1 MPSLRRFV
9 RAAPFLLA
17 AAAAV
22 IWLRRRRFARGTR
35 PEARSVPARTMPPQA
50 GFERE
55 PAVPHAREPVDIVA
69 VVDDLLAAGRA

>member
-1 MPSLRRFV
+1 MPSLRLFV

-22 IWLRRRRFARGTR
+22 ILLRRRRLARRAR
-35 PEARSVPARTMPPQA
+35 PAPPPVSVRPVPAPA

-55 PAVPHAREPVDIVA
+55 RAVPRVREPIDIVA
-69 VVDDLLAAGRA
+69 VVDDLLAAGRS